1 MDHEHYSEAMTRA
14 NSSGSQADWPV
25 TLRPNNRNPEFANH

>member
-14 NSSGSQADWPV
+14 NSSGSQAD
-25 TLRPNNRNPEFANH
+25 LYRNPEFANH